1 MVVEVF
7 SWPVNVVLL
16 NFLVLTWTSLSHH
29 SCATLMLQ
37 PHGSEAY
44 WSYTESFSPCWVFR
58 RWVIVSSSCHRE
70 YILRAAVLLVTGA
83 LTINPV
89 SLFSG
94 NIACFGLKQGCSAET
109 GLMCSFG
116 PFFKLQFNE
125 VKLTRHFSEKLGT
138 TF

>member
-1 MVVEVF
+1 MF
-7 SWPVNVVLL
+7 YLL
-16 NFLVLTWTSLSHH
+16 RT
-29 SCATLMLQ
+29 
-37 PHGSEAY
+37 G
-44 WSYTESFSPCWVFR
+44 
-58 RWVIVSSSCHRE
+58 HRE

-89 SLFSG
+89 SIFSG

-109 GLMCSFG
+109 ELMFDSSQLSLPMWLSFG

-125 VKLTRHFSEKLGT
+125 VKLTRHFSEKFRN